1 MYGQQLES
9 LEAPPADLSDLQ
21 RDFLRTYHS
30 ERVFSVIS
38 WGCAATAWVARTLN
52 SHPDIFCVHAS
63 NTAWQ
68 ILGGKPRLDG
78 APYLHIIRAQGQGH
92 LAAGDVHGVS
102 RHLVPHL
109 RAVFGDRFGAAVLV
123 REPMARLKSQLALF
137 DEFSNYRKWEIG
149 YIDAIIRLKDLSLP
163 DEEYHTKLFVHGV
176 NMLNAIVEERAV
188 GEIFRAEDI
197 TTAPEAL
204 RKLVNHVTGGAIS
217 PSLDWSRQAIGVR
230 RSNSHA
236 GGRRVVFSDW
246 QTETLR
252 KVVEPE
258 AWNLYSQLGYQPPD
272 FL

>member
-1 MYGQQLES
+1 MHAQPLES
-9 LEAPPADLSDLQ
+9 LEAPQAELSDLQ
-21 RDFLRTYHS
+21 QGFLRTYHS

-52 SHPDIFCVHAS
+52 SHPDIFCVHAG
-63 NTAWQ
+63 NLAWQ

-78 APYLHIIRAQGQGH
+78 VPYLRIIRAQGNGH

-109 RAVFGDRFGAAVLV
+109 RAVFGDNFRAAALV
-123 REPMARLKSQLALF
+123 REPMARLKSQLAIF
-137 DEFSNYRKWEIG
+137 DEFANYRSWDVE
-149 YIDAIIRLKDLSLP
+149 YIDAIVRRKDLSLP
-163 DEEYHTKLFVHGV
+163 DEEYRTKLFVHGV

-204 RKLVNHVTGGAIS
+204 RKLVIHVTGGAIS
-217 PSLDWSRQAIGVR
+217 PSLDWSRQAIGAR

-236 GGRRVVFSDW
+236 RGRSVVFSDW
-246 QTETLR
+246 QTEILR
-252 KVVEPE
+252 KAVEPE
-258 AWNLYSQLGYQPPD
+258 AWNLYSQLGYKLPD